1 MVVPE
6 KLLKKKLQKRE
17 EKRKA
22 KKKAQKL
29 ERQKQESEEAEHS
42 DSETK
47 VEEDVQEPSRKR
59 KQQDSDED
67 EPSNDGEGVQETSA
81 SGKKKKMAK
90 KEKKQDEEQCKYLWL
105 PNCVSNSKSLF
116 CSTWDN
122 GGHVQHPLGQVFCV
136 SRSPRVRS
144 HHEGN
149 YRDGLYSH
157 DRYSGI
163 DNTRK
168 TISLVGFTQKYVILI
183 SVRPR
188 PYLTFSRARTSSDR
202 RKPGRERLSRSSF
215 LLLS

>member
-29 ERQKQESEEAEHS
+29 ERQKQESEDS

-47 VEEDVQEPSRKR
+47 VEENVQEPSRKR
-59 KQQDSDED
+59 KQQEIDGE
-67 EPSNDGEGVQETSA
+67 EPSHDGEGVQEAATI
-81 SGKKKKMAK
+81 GKKKMAK

-116 CSTWDN
+116 CSAWDN
-122 GGHVQHPLGQVFCV
+122 GGHVQHSLGQVFCV

-144 HHEGN
+144 HHEGHH
-149 YRDGLYSH
+149 RDGLYSH
-157 DRYSGI
+157 DRYSGMS
-163 DNTRK
+163 T
-168 TISLVGFTQKYVILI
+168 
-183 SVRPR
+183 
-188 PYLTFSRARTSSDR
+188 
-202 RKPGRERLSRSSF
+202 
-215 LLLS
+215 